1 MRNEYILDVVDKILN
16 LNDIHA
22 NRKKLFKV
30 LFSSPVFPSLAAISQ
45 TLSYYG
51 LHNNAFVTDLKH
63 LLKLKNVIVH
73 SIKEEEGH
81 FYILTQID
89 SNTVTLYDGDETK
102 ISLEDFTVIWD
113 GVVLVVE
120 EKENVNI
127 KRSIIAFPFCCFGF
141 WGYLLLY
148 FFFTTTTEF
157 TIDFMLDSIGF
168 ILSIVL
174 FGQHLM
180 IFEKTSF
187 CQIGKNVDCNYV
199 ADRNP
204 LQKWLPID
212 LAIMGVFFFLFNL
225 LSLIIVGAANCI
237 SGYITLVAAIFM
249 MFLSIYQVFKIKK
262 YCLYCLGITIVVFA
276 KLYISVLSFNANH
289 IYLLPKFV
297 ISIII
302 AYLFSYLIY
311 KIMNYDKLLLN
322 NDIELLRIKRNP
334 SIIKKYFVQSH
345 SIVPTEEMM
354 EFGNKYADIVITT
367 FISLH
372 CRHCQKVVSE
382 VIQLIDKFPK
392 RFLWRVAIQGIN
404 SNDINDKV
412 FVQLNTRQLHIL
424 QLYISDKRCCLKAMR
439 LWNFK
444 NITDCS
450 EELIAKY
457 RYQQKNIEEM
467 KIVHY
472 PTIWVNN
479 IVLPQEYTTSDLQYI
494 NQELIEMK
502 HNETYRMR

>member
-1 MRNEYILDVVDKILN
+1 
-16 LNDIHA
+16 
-22 NRKKLFKV
+22 
-30 LFSSPVFPSLAAISQ
+30 
-45 TLSYYG
+45 
-51 LHNNAFVTDLKH
+51 
-63 LLKLKNVIVH
+63 
-73 SIKEEEGH
+73 
-81 FYILTQID
+81 
-89 SNTVTLYDGDETK
+89 
-102 ISLEDFTVIWD
+102 
-113 GVVLVVE
+113 
-120 EKENVNI
+120 
-127 KRSIIAFPFCCFGF
+127 
-141 WGYLLLY
+141 
-148 FFFTTTTEF
+148 
-157 TIDFMLDSIGF
+157 MLDSIGF

-392 RFLWRVAIQGIN
+392 RFLWRVAIQGIS
-404 SNDINDKV
+404 SNDMDDNV
-412 FVQLNTRQLHIL
+412 FARLNTRQLNIL
-424 QLYISDKRCCLKAMR
+424 QLYINDKKHCLKAMR

-444 NITDCS
+444 NTDDSS

-457 RYQQKNIEEM
+457 RFQQKNIEEM

-479 IVLPQEYTTSDLQYI
+479 IVLPQEYTISDLQYI

>member
-1 MRNEYILDVVDKILN
+1 MRNGYIIDVVEKILF
-16 LNDIHA
+16 LNDIHT
-22 NRKKLFKV
+22 NRKELFKV
-30 LFSSPVFPSLAAISQ
+30 LFSSPVFPSLASTSQ

-51 LHNNAFVTDLKH
+51 LHNNAFVADLKH
-63 LLKLKNVIVH
+63 LLRLKNVIVH
-73 SIKEEEGH
+73 SIEKEEGH

-89 SNTVTLYDGDETK
+89 CNTVTLYDGDETK
-102 ISLEDFTVIWD
+102 ISLEEFTVIWD
-113 GVVLVVE
+113 GVVLIVE

-127 KRSIIAFPFCCFGF
+127 KRSIIAFPLCCLGF
-141 WGYLLLY
+141 WGFLLLY
-148 FFFTTTTEF
+148 FFFTTTKF
-157 TIDFMLDSIGF
+157 TIDFILDSIGLT
-168 ILSIVL
+168 LSVVL
-174 FGQHLM
+174 LRQHLR

-204 LQKWLPID
+204 LQRWLPID
-212 LAIMGVFFFLFNL
+212 LAIVGVFFFLFNL
-225 LSLIIVGAANCI
+225 LSLLIVGATSCI

-276 KLYISVLSFNANH
+276 KLCISVLSFNAKH

-297 ISIII
+297 IATII

-311 KIMNYDKLLLN
+311 KMMSYDKLLFN

-334 SIIKKYFVQSH
+334 STIKNYFVQSH

-392 RFLWRVAIQGIN
+392 RFLWRVAIQGIS

-424 QLYISDKRCCLKAMR
+424 QLYISDKKRCLKAMR

-450 EELIAKY
+450 EELITKY
-457 RYQQKNIEEM
+457 RFQQKNIEKM
-467 KIVHY
+467 RIMHY
-472 PTIWVNN
+472 PTIWVNG
-479 IVLPQEYTTSDLQYI
+479 IVLPQEYSISDLQYI

>member
-1 MRNEYILDVVDKILN
+1 MRNGYIIDVVEKILF
-16 LNDIHA
+16 LNDIHT
-22 NRKKLFKV
+22 NRKDFFKV

-51 LHNNAFVTDLKH
+51 LHNNAFVADLKH
-63 LLKLKNVIVH
+63 LLRLKNVIVH
-73 SIKEEEGH
+73 SIEKEEGH

-89 SNTVTLYDGDETK
+89 CNTVTLYDGDETK
-102 ISLEDFTVIWD
+102 INLEEFTVIWD
-113 GVVLVVE
+113 GVVLIVE

-127 KRSIIAFPFCCFGF
+127 KRSIIAFPLCCLGF
-141 WGYLLLY
+141 WGFLLLY
-148 FFFTTTTEF
+148 FFFTTTKF
-157 TIDFMLDSIGF
+157 TIDFILDSIGLT
-168 ILSIVL
+168 LSVVL
-174 FGQHLM
+174 LRQHLR

-204 LQKWLPID
+204 LQRWLPID
-212 LAIMGVFFFLFNL
+212 LAIVGVFFFLFNL
-225 LSLIIVGAANCI
+225 LSLLIVGATSCI

-262 YCLYCLGITIVVFA
+262 YCLYCLGITIIIFA
-276 KLYISVLSFNANH
+276 KLCISVLSFNVNH

-297 ISIII
+297 IATII

-311 KIMNYDKLLLN
+311 KIMDYDKLLSN

-334 SIIKKYFVQSH
+334 STIKNYFVQSH
-345 SIVPTEEMM
+345 SIVSTEEMM
-354 EFGNKYADIVITT
+354 EFGNKYADIEITT

-392 RFLWRVAIQGIN
+392 RFLWRVAIQGIS
-404 SNDINDKV
+404 SNDMDDNV
-412 FVQLNTRQLHIL
+412 FARLNTRQLHIF
-424 QLYISDKRCCLKAMR
+424 QLYISDKKRCLKAMR

-444 NITDCS
+444 NITDGS

-457 RYQQKNIEEM
+457 RFQQKNIEKM
-467 KIVHY
+467 RIMHY
-472 PTIWVNN
+472 PTIWVNG
-479 IVLPQEYTTSDLQYI
+479 IVLPQEYSISDLQYI

-502 HNETYRMR
+502 HNEIIK

>member
-1 MRNEYILDVVDKILN
+1 MRKGYIIDVVEKILF
-16 LNDIHA
+16 LNDIHT
-22 NRKKLFKV
+22 NRKELFKV

-51 LHNNAFVTDLKH
+51 LHNNAFVADLKH
-63 LLKLKNVIVH
+63 LLRLKNVIVH
-73 SIKEEEGH
+73 SIEKEEGH

-89 SNTVTLYDGDETK
+89 CNTVTLYDGDETK
-102 ISLEDFTVIWD
+102 ISLEEFTVIWD
-113 GVVLVVE
+113 GVVLIVE

-127 KRSIIAFPFCCFGF
+127 KRSIIAFPLCCLGF
-141 WGYLLLY
+141 WGFLLLY
-148 FFFTTTTEF
+148 FFFTTTKF
-157 TIDFMLDSIGF
+157 TIDFILDSIGLT
-168 ILSIVL
+168 LSVVL
-174 FGQHLM
+174 FRQHLI

-204 LQKWLPID
+204 LQRWLPID
-212 LAIMGVFFFLFNL
+212 LAIVGVFFFLFNL
-225 LSLIIVGAANCI
+225 LSLLIVGATSCI

-262 YCLYCLGITIVVFA
+262 YCLYCLGITIIIFA
-276 KLYISVLSFNANH
+276 KLCISVLSFNVNH

-297 ISIII
+297 IATII

-311 KIMNYDKLLLN
+311 KIMDYDKLLFN

-334 SIIKKYFVQSH
+334 STIKKYFVQSH

-392 RFLWRVAIQGIN
+392 RFLWRVAIQGIS

-412 FVQLNTRQLHIL
+412 FVQLNTRQLNIL
-424 QLYISDKRCCLKAMR
+424 QLYINDKKHCLKAMR

-444 NITDCS
+444 NTDDSS

-457 RYQQKNIEEM
+457 RFQQKNIEEM

-479 IVLPQEYTTSDLQYI
+479 IVLPQEYTISDLQYI

>member
-1 MRNEYILDVVDKILN
+1 MRNGYIIDVVEKILF
-16 LNDIHA
+16 LNNIYA
-22 NRKKLFKV
+22 NRKELFKV
-30 LFSSPVFPSLAAISQ
+30 LFSSPVFPSLASISQ

-51 LHNNAFVTDLKH
+51 LHNNAFVADLKH
-63 LLKLKNVIVH
+63 LLRLKNVIVH
-73 SIKEEEGH
+73 SIEKEEGH

-89 SNTVTLYDGDETK
+89 CNTVTLYDGNETK
-102 ISLEDFTVIWD
+102 ISLEEFTVIWD
-113 GVVLVVE
+113 GVVLIVE

-127 KRSIIAFPFCCFGF
+127 KRSIIAFPFCCLGF
-141 WGYLLLY
+141 WGFLLLY
-148 FFFTTTTEF
+148 FFFTTTKF
-157 TIDFMLDSIGF
+157 TIDFILDSIGLT
-168 ILSIVL
+168 LSVVL
-174 FGQHLM
+174 LRQHLR

-204 LQKWLPID
+204 LQRWLPID
-212 LAIMGVFFFLFNL
+212 LAIVGVFFFLFNL
-225 LSLIIVGAANCI
+225 LSLLIVGATSCI

-262 YCLYCLGITIVVFA
+262 YCLYCLGITIIIFA
-276 KLYISVLSFNANH
+276 KLCISVLSFNVNH

-297 ISIII
+297 IATII

-311 KIMNYDKLLLN
+311 KMMSYDKLLSN
-322 NDIELLRIKRNP
+322 NNIELLRIKRNP
-334 SIIKKYFVQSH
+334 STIKNYFVQSH

-392 RFLWRVAIQGIN
+392 RFLWRVAIQGIS
-404 SNDINDKV
+404 SNDMDDNV
-412 FVQLNTRQLHIL
+412 FARLNTRQLHIF
-424 QLYISDKRCCLKAMR
+424 QLYISDKKRCLKAMR

-444 NITDCS
+444 NITDGS

-457 RYQQKNIEEM
+457 RFQQKNIEKM
-467 KIVHY
+467 RIMHY
-472 PTIWVNN
+472 PTIWVNG
-479 IVLPQEYTTSDLQYI
+479 IVLPQEYSISDLQYI

-502 HNETYRMR
+502 HNEIIK

>member
-1 MRNEYILDVVDKILN
+1 MRNGYIIDVVEKILF
-16 LNDIHA
+16 LNDIHT
-22 NRKKLFKV
+22 NRKELFKV
-30 LFSSPVFPSLAAISQ
+30 LFSSPVFPSLASISQ

-51 LHNNAFVTDLKH
+51 LHNNAFVADLKH
-63 LLKLKNVIVH
+63 LLRLKNVIVH
-73 SIKEEEGH
+73 SIEKEEGH

-89 SNTVTLYDGDETK
+89 CNTVTLYDGDETK
-102 ISLEDFTVIWD
+102 ISLEEFTVIWD
-113 GVVLVVE
+113 GVVLIVE

-127 KRSIIAFPFCCFGF
+127 KRSIIAFPFCCLGF
-141 WGYLLLY
+141 WGFLLLY
-148 FFFTTTTEF
+148 FFFTTTKF
-157 TIDFMLDSIGF
+157 TIDFILDSIGLT
-168 ILSIVL
+168 LSVVL
-174 FGQHLM
+174 LRQHLR

-204 LQKWLPID
+204 LQRWLPID
-212 LAIMGVFFFLFNL
+212 LAIVGVFFFLFNL
-225 LSLIIVGAANCI
+225 LSLLIVGATSCI

-276 KLYISVLSFNANH
+276 KLCISVLSFNAKH

-297 ISIII
+297 IATII

-311 KIMNYDKLLLN
+311 KMMSYDKLLFN

-334 SIIKKYFVQSH
+334 STIKNYFVQSH

-392 RFLWRVAIQGIN
+392 RFLWRVAIQGIS

-424 QLYISDKRCCLKAMR
+424 QLYISDKKRCLKAMR

-450 EELIAKY
+450 EELITKY
-457 RYQQKNIEEM
+457 RFQQKNIEKM
-467 KIVHY
+467 RIMHY
-472 PTIWVNN
+472 PTIWVNG
-479 IVLPQEYTTSDLQYI
+479 IVLPQEYSISDLQYI

>member
-1 MRNEYILDVVDKILN
+1 MKNSYLIHIIQKTLSLENVLPDRKDIL
-16 LNDIHA
+16 
-22 NRKKLFKV
+22 KV
-30 LFSSPVFPSLAAISQ
+30 LFSSPTFPSLAAVSQ
-45 TLSYYG
+45 TLSYFG
-51 LHNNAFVTDLKH
+51 LHNNAFITDLNH
-63 LLKLKNVIVH
+63 LFKLKNVIIH
-73 SIKEEEGH
+73 SIKEEGH
-81 FYILTQID
+81 FYILTEID
-89 SNTVTLYDGDETK
+89 DHSVKLYDGKEK
-102 ISLEDFTVIWD
+102 RMSIEDFTAIWD
-113 GVVLVVE
+113 GVVLQVE
-120 EKENVNI
+120 DKENINI
-127 KRSIIAFPFCCFGF
+127 KQSTNLLFFCGLGF
-141 WGYLLLY
+141 LLYLLLY
-148 FFFTTTTEF
+148 FCF
-157 TIDFMLDSIGF
+157 TISIQSTILLLFDSIGF
-168 ILSIVL
+168 TLSAL
-174 FGQHLM
+174 LLREHFRRY
-180 IFEKTSF
+180 EKISF
-187 CQIGKNVDCNYV
+187 CQIGEKVDCNYV

-392 RFLWRVAIQGIN
+392 RFLWRVAIQGIS

-424 QLYISDKRCCLKAMR
+424 QLYISNKRCCLKAMR

>member
-1 MRNEYILDVVDKILN
+1 MRKGYIIDVVEKILF
-16 LNDIHA
+16 LNDIHT
-22 NRKKLFKV
+22 NRKELFKV

-51 LHNNAFVTDLKH
+51 LHNNAFVADLKH

-73 SIKEEEGH
+73 SIEKEEGH

-89 SNTVTLYDGDETK
+89 CNTVTLYDGDETK
-102 ISLEDFTVIWD
+102 ISLEEFTVIWD
-113 GVVLVVE
+113 GVVLIVE

-127 KRSIIAFPFCCFGF
+127 KWSIIAFPLCCLGF
-141 WGYLLLY
+141 WGFLLLY
-148 FFFTTTTEF
+148 LFFTTTKF
-157 TIDFMLDSIGF
+157 TIDFILDSIGLT
-168 ILSIVL
+168 LSVVL
-174 FGQHLM
+174 LRQHLR

-204 LQKWLPID
+204 LQRWLPID
-212 LAIMGVFFFLFNL
+212 LAIVGVFFFLFNL
-225 LSLIIVGAANCI
+225 LSLLIVGATSCI

-262 YCLYCLGITIVVFA
+262 YCLYCLGITIIIFA
-276 KLYISVLSFNANH
+276 KLCISVLSFNVNH

-297 ISIII
+297 IATII

-311 KIMNYDKLLLN
+311 KMMSYDKLLFN

-334 SIIKKYFVQSH
+334 STIKKYFVQSH

-392 RFLWRVAIQGIN
+392 RFLWRVAIQGIS

-450 EELIAKY
+450 EELITKY
-457 RYQQKNIEEM
+457 RFQQKNIEKM
-467 KIVHY
+467 RIMHY
-472 PTIWVNN
+472 PTIWVNG
-479 IVLPQEYTTSDLQYI
+479 IVLPQEYSISDLQYI

>member
-1 MRNEYILDVVDKILN
+1 MENVLPDRKDIL
-16 LNDIHA
+16 
-22 NRKKLFKV
+22 KV
-30 LFSSPVFPSLAAISQ
+30 LFSSPTFPSLAAVSQ
-45 TLSYYG
+45 TLSYFG
-51 LHNNAFVTDLKH
+51 LHNNAFITDLNH
-63 LLKLKNVIVH
+63 LFKLKNVIIH
-73 SIKEEEGH
+73 SIKEEGH
-81 FYILTQID
+81 FYILTEID
-89 SNTVTLYDGDETK
+89 DHSVKLYDGKEK
-102 ISLEDFTVIWD
+102 RMSIEDFTAIWD
-113 GVVLVVE
+113 GVVLQVE
-120 EKENVNI
+120 DKENINI
-127 KRSIIAFPFCCFGF
+127 KQSTNLLFFCGLGF
-141 WGYLLLY
+141 LLYLLLY
-148 FFFTTTTEF
+148 FCF
-157 TIDFMLDSIGF
+157 TISIQSTILLLFDSIGF
-168 ILSIVL
+168 TLSAL
-174 FGQHLM
+174 LLREHFRRY
-180 IFEKTSF
+180 EKISF
-187 CQIGKNVDCNYV
+187 CQIGEKVDCNYV

-392 RFLWRVAIQGIN
+392 RFLWRVAIQGIS

-424 QLYISDKRCCLKAMR
+424 QLYISNKRCCLKAMR

>member
-1 MRNEYILDVVDKILN
+1 MRNGYIIDVVEKILF
-16 LNDIHA
+16 LNDIHT
-22 NRKKLFKV
+22 NRKELFKV
-30 LFSSPVFPSLAAISQ
+30 LVSSLVFPSLASISQ

-51 LHNNAFVTDLKH
+51 LHNNAFVADLKH
-63 LLKLKNVIVH
+63 LLRLKNVIVH
-73 SIKEEEGH
+73 SIEKEEGH

-89 SNTVTLYDGDETK
+89 CNTVTLYDGDETK
-102 ISLEDFTVIWD
+102 ISLEEFTVIWD
-113 GVVLVVE
+113 GVVLIVE

-127 KRSIIAFPFCCFGF
+127 KRSIIAFPLCCLGF
-141 WGYLLLY
+141 WGFLLLY
-148 FFFTTTTEF
+148 FFFTTTKF
-157 TIDFMLDSIGF
+157 TIDFILDSIGLT
-168 ILSIVL
+168 LSVVL
-174 FGQHLM
+174 LRQHLR

-204 LQKWLPID
+204 LQRWLPID
-212 LAIMGVFFFLFNL
+212 LAIVGVFFFLFNL
-225 LSLIIVGAANCI
+225 LSLLIVGATSCI

-276 KLYISVLSFNANH
+276 KLCISVLSFNAKH

-297 ISIII
+297 IATII

-311 KIMNYDKLLLN
+311 KMMSYDKLLFN

-334 SIIKKYFVQSH
+334 STIKNYFVQSH

-392 RFLWRVAIQGIN
+392 RFLWRVAIQGIS

-424 QLYISDKRCCLKAMR
+424 QLYISDKKRCLKAMR

-450 EELIAKY
+450 EELITKY
-457 RYQQKNIEEM
+457 RFQQKNIEKM
-467 KIVHY
+467 RIMHY
-472 PTIWVNN
+472 PTIWVNG
-479 IVLPQEYTTSDLQYI
+479 IVLPQEYSISDLQYI

>member
-1 MRNEYILDVVDKILN
+1 MRNGYIIDVVEKILF
-16 LNDIHA
+16 LNNIYA
-22 NRKKLFKV
+22 NRKELLKV
-30 LFSSPVFPSLAAISQ
+30 LFSSPVFPSLASISQ

-51 LHNNAFVTDLKH
+51 LHNNAFVADLKH
-63 LLKLKNVIVH
+63 LLRLKNVIVH
-73 SIKEEEGH
+73 SIEKEEGH

-89 SNTVTLYDGDETK
+89 CNTITLYDGDETK
-102 ISLEDFTVIWD
+102 ISLEEFTVIWD

-127 KRSIIAFPFCCFGF
+127 KRSIIAFPFCCLGF
-141 WGYLLLY
+141 WGYLLSY
-148 FFFTTTTEF
+148 FFFTTTKF
-157 TIDFMLDSIGF
+157 TIDFILDSIGLT
-168 ILSIVL
+168 LSVVL
-174 FGQHLM
+174 LRQHLR

-204 LQKWLPID
+204 LQRWLPID
-212 LAIMGVFFFLFNL
+212 LAIVGVFFFLFNL
-225 LSLIIVGAANCI
+225 LSLLIVGATSCI

-262 YCLYCLGITIVVFA
+262 YCLYCLGITIIIFA
-276 KLYISVLSFNANH
+276 KLCISVLSFNVNH

-297 ISIII
+297 IATII

-311 KIMNYDKLLLN
+311 KMMSYDKLLSN
-322 NDIELLRIKRNP
+322 NNIELLRIKRNP
-334 SIIKKYFVQSH
+334 STIKNYFVQSH

-392 RFLWRVAIQGIN
+392 RFLWRVAIQGIS
-404 SNDINDKV
+404 SNDMDDNV
-412 FVQLNTRQLHIL
+412 FARLNTRQLHIF
-424 QLYISDKRCCLKAMR
+424 QLYISDKKRCLKAMR

-444 NITDCS
+444 NITDGS

-457 RYQQKNIEEM
+457 RFQQKNIEKM
-467 KIVHY
+467 RIMHY
-472 PTIWVNN
+472 PTIWVNG
-479 IVLPQEYTTSDLQYI
+479 IVLPQEYSISDLQYI

-502 HNETYRMR
+502 HNEIIK

>member
-1 MRNEYILDVVDKILN
+1 MRNGYIIDVVDKILF
-16 LNDIHA
+16 LNDIHT
-22 NRKKLFKV
+22 NRKELFKV

-51 LHNNAFVTDLKH
+51 LHNNAFVADLKH

-73 SIKEEEGH
+73 SIEKEEGH

-89 SNTVTLYDGDETK
+89 CNTVTLYDGDETK
-102 ISLEDFTVIWD
+102 ISLEEFTVIWD
-113 GVVLVVE
+113 GVVLIVE

-127 KRSIIAFPFCCFGF
+127 KRSIIAFPLCCLGF
-141 WGYLLLY
+141 WGFLLLY
-148 FFFTTTTEF
+148 FFFTTTKF
-157 TIDFMLDSIGF
+157 TIDFILDSIGLT
-168 ILSIVL
+168 LSVVL
-174 FGQHLM
+174 LRQHLR

-204 LQKWLPID
+204 LQRWLPID
-212 LAIMGVFFFLFNL
+212 LAIVGVFFFLFNL
-225 LSLIIVGAANCI
+225 LSLLIVGATSCI

-262 YCLYCLGITIVVFA
+262 YCLYCLGITIIIFA
-276 KLYISVLSFNANH
+276 KLCISVLSFNVNY

-297 ISIII
+297 IATII

-311 KIMNYDKLLLN
+311 KIMDYDKLLSN

-334 SIIKKYFVQSH
+334 STIKNYFVQSH
-345 SIVPTEEMM
+345 SIVSTEEMM
-354 EFGNKYADIVITT
+354 EFGNKYADIEITT

-392 RFLWRVAIQGIN
+392 RFLWRVAIQGIS
-404 SNDINDKV
+404 SNDMDDNV
-412 FVQLNTRQLHIL
+412 FARLNTRQLHIF
-424 QLYISDKRCCLKAMR
+424 QLYISDKKRCLKAMR

-444 NITDCS
+444 NITDGS

-457 RYQQKNIEEM
+457 RFQQKNIEKM
-467 KIVHY
+467 RIMHY
-472 PTIWVNN
+472 PTIWVNG
-479 IVLPQEYTTSDLQYI
+479 IVLPQEYSISDLQYI

-502 HNETYRMR
+502 HNEIIK

>member
-1 MRNEYILDVVDKILN
+1 MRNGYIIDVVEKILF
-16 LNDIHA
+16 LNDIHT
-22 NRKKLFKV
+22 NRKELFKV

-51 LHNNAFVTDLKH
+51 LHNNAFVADLKH

-73 SIKEEEGH
+73 SIEKEEGH

-89 SNTVTLYDGDETK
+89 CNTVTLYDGDETK
-102 ISLEDFTVIWD
+102 ISLEEFTVIWD
-113 GVVLVVE
+113 GVVLIVE

-127 KRSIIAFPFCCFGF
+127 KRSIIAFPLCCLGF
-141 WGYLLLY
+141 WGFLLLY
-148 FFFTTTTEF
+148 FFFTTTKF
-157 TIDFMLDSIGF
+157 TIDFILDSIGLT
-168 ILSIVL
+168 LSVVL
-174 FGQHLM
+174 LRQHLR

-204 LQKWLPID
+204 LQRWLPID
-212 LAIMGVFFFLFNL
+212 LAIVGVFFFLFNL
-225 LSLIIVGAANCI
+225 LSLLIVGATSCI

-276 KLYISVLSFNANH
+276 KLCISVLSFNAKH

-297 ISIII
+297 IATII

-311 KIMNYDKLLLN
+311 KMMSYDKLLFN

-334 SIIKKYFVQSH
+334 STIKNYFVQSH

-392 RFLWRVAIQGIN
+392 RFLWRVAIQGIS

-424 QLYISDKRCCLKAMR
+424 QLYISDKKRCLKAMR

-450 EELIAKY
+450 EELITKY
-457 RYQQKNIEEM
+457 RFQQKNIEKM
-467 KIVHY
+467 RIMHY
-472 PTIWVNN
+472 PTIWVNG
-479 IVLPQEYTTSDLQYI
+479 IVLPQEYSISDLQYI

>member
-1 MRNEYILDVVDKILN
+1 MRNGYIIDVVEKILF
-16 LNDIHA
+16 LNDIHT
-22 NRKKLFKV
+22 NRKELFKV

-51 LHNNAFVTDLKH
+51 LHNNAFVADLKH
-63 LLKLKNVIVH
+63 LLRLKNVIVH
-73 SIKEEEGH
+73 SIEKEEGH

-113 GVVLVVE
+113 GVVLMVE

-127 KRSIIAFPFCCFGF
+127 KRSIIAFSFCCLVF

-157 TIDFMLDSIGF
+157 TIDLMLDSIGF

-311 KIMNYDKLLLN
+311 KIMDYDKLLFN

-334 SIIKKYFVQSH
+334 STIKNYFVQSH
-345 SIVPTEEMM
+345 SIVSTEEMM

-392 RFLWRVAIQGIN
+392 RFLWRVAIQGIS

-412 FVQLNTRQLHIL
+412 FARLNTRQLNIL
-424 QLYISDKRCCLKAMR
+424 QLYINDKKHCLKAMR

-444 NITDCS
+444 NTDDSS

-457 RYQQKNIEEM
+457 RFQQKNIEEM

-479 IVLPQEYTTSDLQYI
+479 IVLPQEYTISDLQYI

>member
-1 MRNEYILDVVDKILN
+1 MRNGYIIDVVEKILF
-16 LNDIHA
+16 LNDIHT
-22 NRKKLFKV
+22 NRKELFKV
-30 LFSSPVFPSLAAISQ
+30 LFSSPVFPSLASISQ

-51 LHNNAFVTDLKH
+51 LHNNAFVADLKH
-63 LLKLKNVIVH
+63 LLRLKNVIVH
-73 SIKEEEGH
+73 SIEKEEGH

-89 SNTVTLYDGDETK
+89 CNTVTLYDGDETK
-102 ISLEDFTVIWD
+102 ISLEEFTVIWD
-113 GVVLVVE
+113 GVVLIVE

-127 KRSIIAFPFCCFGF
+127 KRSIIAFPLCCLGF
-141 WGYLLLY
+141 WGFLLLY
-148 FFFTTTTEF
+148 FFFTTTKF
-157 TIDFMLDSIGF
+157 TIDFILDSIGLT
-168 ILSIVL
+168 LSVVL
-174 FGQHLM
+174 LRQHLR

-204 LQKWLPID
+204 LQRWLPID
-212 LAIMGVFFFLFNL
+212 LAIVGVFFFLFNL
-225 LSLIIVGAANCI
+225 LSLLIVGATSCI

-262 YCLYCLGITIVVFA
+262 YCLYCLGITIIIFA
-276 KLYISVLSFNANH
+276 KLCISVLSFNVNH

-297 ISIII
+297 IATII

-311 KIMNYDKLLLN
+311 KMMSYDKLLFN

-334 SIIKKYFVQSH
+334 STIKNYFVQSH

-392 RFLWRVAIQGIN
+392 RFLWRVAIQGIS

-424 QLYISDKRCCLKAMR
+424 QLYISDKKRCLKAMR

-450 EELIAKY
+450 EELITKY
-457 RYQQKNIEEM
+457 RFQQKNIEKM
-467 KIVHY
+467 RIMHY
-472 PTIWVNN
+472 PTIWVNG
-479 IVLPQEYTTSDLQYI
+479 IVLPQEYSISDLQYI

>member
-1 MRNEYILDVVDKILN
+1 MRNGYIIDVVEKILF
-16 LNDIHA
+16 LNNIYA
-22 NRKKLFKV
+22 NRKELFKV
-30 LFSSPVFPSLAAISQ
+30 LFSSPVFPSLASISQ

-51 LHNNAFVTDLKH
+51 LHNNAFVADLKH
-63 LLKLKNVIVH
+63 LLRLKNVIVH
-73 SIKEEEGH
+73 SIEKEEGH

-89 SNTVTLYDGDETK
+89 CNTVTLYDGDETK
-102 ISLEDFTVIWD
+102 ISLEEFTIIWD

-127 KRSIIAFPFCCFGF
+127 KRSIIAFPFCCLGF
-141 WGYLLLY
+141 WGYLLSY
-148 FFFTTTTEF
+148 FFFTTTKF
-157 TIDFMLDSIGF
+157 TIDFILDSIGLT
-168 ILSIVL
+168 LSVVL
-174 FGQHLM
+174 LRQHLR

-204 LQKWLPID
+204 LQRWLPID
-212 LAIMGVFFFLFNL
+212 LAIVGVFFFLFNL
-225 LSLIIVGAANCI
+225 LSLLIVGATSCI

-262 YCLYCLGITIVVFA
+262 YCLYCLGITIIIFA
-276 KLYISVLSFNANH
+276 KLCISVLSFNVNH

-297 ISIII
+297 IATII

-311 KIMNYDKLLLN
+311 KMMSYDKLLSN
-322 NDIELLRIKRNP
+322 NNIELLRIKRNP
-334 SIIKKYFVQSH
+334 STIKNYFVQSH

-392 RFLWRVAIQGIN
+392 RFLWRVAIQGIS
-404 SNDINDKV
+404 SNDMDDNV
-412 FVQLNTRQLHIL
+412 FARLNTRQLHIF
-424 QLYISDKRCCLKAMR
+424 QLYISDKKRCLKAMR

-444 NITDCS
+444 NITDGS

-457 RYQQKNIEEM
+457 RFQQKNIEKM
-467 KIVHY
+467 RIMHY
-472 PTIWVNN
+472 PTIWVNG
-479 IVLPQEYTTSDLQYI
+479 IVLPQEYSISDLQYI

-502 HNETYRMR
+502 HNEIIK

>member
-1 MRNEYILDVVDKILN
+1 MRNGYIIDVVEKILF
-16 LNDIHA
+16 LNDIHT
-22 NRKKLFKV
+22 NRKDFFKV

-51 LHNNAFVTDLKH
+51 LHNNAFVADLKH
-63 LLKLKNVIVH
+63 LLRLKNVIVH
-73 SIKEEEGH
+73 SIEKEEGH

-89 SNTVTLYDGDETK
+89 CNTVTLYDGDETK
-102 ISLEDFTVIWD
+102 ISLEEFTVIWD
-113 GVVLVVE
+113 GVVLIVE

-127 KRSIIAFPFCCFGF
+127 KRSIIAFPLCCLGF
-141 WGYLLLY
+141 WGFLLLY
-148 FFFTTTTEF
+148 FFFTTTKF
-157 TIDFMLDSIGF
+157 TIDFILDSIGLT
-168 ILSIVL
+168 LSVVL
-174 FGQHLM
+174 LRQHLR

-204 LQKWLPID
+204 LQRWLPID
-212 LAIMGVFFFLFNL
+212 LAIVGVFFFLFNL
-225 LSLIIVGAANCI
+225 LSLLIVGATSCI

-262 YCLYCLGITIVVFA
+262 YCLYCLGITIIIFA
-276 KLYISVLSFNANH
+276 KLCISVLSFNVNH

-297 ISIII
+297 IATII

-311 KIMNYDKLLLN
+311 KIMDYDKLLSN

-334 SIIKKYFVQSH
+334 STIKNYFVQSH
-345 SIVPTEEMM
+345 SIVSTEEMM
-354 EFGNKYADIVITT
+354 EFGNKYADIEITT

-392 RFLWRVAIQGIN
+392 RFLWRVAIQGIS
-404 SNDINDKV
+404 SNDMDDNV
-412 FVQLNTRQLHIL
+412 FARLNTRQLHIF
-424 QLYISDKRCCLKAMR
+424 QLYISDKKRCLKAMR

-444 NITDCS
+444 NITDGS

-457 RYQQKNIEEM
+457 RFQQKNIEKM
-467 KIVHY
+467 RIMHY
-472 PTIWVNN
+472 PTIWVNG
-479 IVLPQEYTTSDLQYI
+479 IVLPQEYSISDLQYI
-494 NQELIEMK
+494 NQELI
-502 HNETYRMR
+502 

>member
-1 MRNEYILDVVDKILN
+1 MRNGYIIDVVEKILF
-16 LNDIHA
+16 LNDIHT
-22 NRKKLFKV
+22 NRKDFFKV

-51 LHNNAFVTDLKH
+51 LHNNAFVADLKH
-63 LLKLKNVIVH
+63 LLRLKNVIVH
-73 SIKEEEGH
+73 SIEKEEGH

-89 SNTVTLYDGDETK
+89 CNTVTLYDGDETK
-102 ISLEDFTVIWD
+102 ISLEEFTVIWD
-113 GVVLVVE
+113 GVVLIVE

-127 KRSIIAFPFCCFGF
+127 KRSIIAFPLCCLGF
-141 WGYLLLY
+141 WGFLLLY
-148 FFFTTTTEF
+148 FFFTTTKF
-157 TIDFMLDSIGF
+157 TIDFILDSIGLT
-168 ILSIVL
+168 LSVVL
-174 FGQHLM
+174 LRQHLR

-204 LQKWLPID
+204 LQRWLPID
-212 LAIMGVFFFLFNL
+212 LAIVGVFFFLFNL
-225 LSLIIVGAANCI
+225 LSLLIVGATSCI

-262 YCLYCLGITIVVFA
+262 YCLYCLGITIIIFA
-276 KLYISVLSFNANH
+276 KLCISVLSFNVNH

-297 ISIII
+297 IATII

-311 KIMNYDKLLLN
+311 KIMDYDKLLSN

-334 SIIKKYFVQSH
+334 STIKNYFVQSH
-345 SIVPTEEMM
+345 SIVSTEEMM
-354 EFGNKYADIVITT
+354 EFGNKYADIEITT

-392 RFLWRVAIQGIN
+392 RFLWRVAIQGIS
-404 SNDINDKV
+404 SNDMDDNV
-412 FVQLNTRQLHIL
+412 FARLNTRQLHIF
-424 QLYISDKRCCLKAMR
+424 QLYISDKKRCLKAMR

-444 NITDCS
+444 NITDGS

-457 RYQQKNIEEM
+457 RFQQKNIEKM
-467 KIVHY
+467 RIMHY
-472 PTIWVNN
+472 PTIWVNG
-479 IVLPQEYTTSDLQYI
+479 IVLPQEYSISDLQYI

-502 HNETYRMR
+502 HNEIIK

>member
-1 MRNEYILDVVDKILN
+1 MRNGYIIDVVEKILF
-16 LNDIHA
+16 LNDIHT
-22 NRKKLFKV
+22 NRKELFKV
-30 LFSSPVFPSLAAISQ
+30 LFSSPVFPSLASISQ

-51 LHNNAFVTDLKH
+51 LHNNAFVADLKH
-63 LLKLKNVIVH
+63 LLRLKNVIVH
-73 SIKEEEGH
+73 SIEKEEGH

-89 SNTVTLYDGDETK
+89 CNTVTLYDGDETK
-102 ISLEDFTVIWD
+102 ISLEEFTVIWD
-113 GVVLVVE
+113 GVVLIVE

-127 KRSIIAFPFCCFGF
+127 KRSIIAFPLCCLGF
-141 WGYLLLY
+141 WGFLLLY
-148 FFFTTTTEF
+148 FFFTTTKF
-157 TIDFMLDSIGF
+157 TIDFILDSIGLT
-168 ILSIVL
+168 LSVVL
-174 FGQHLM
+174 LRQHLR

-204 LQKWLPID
+204 LQRWLPID
-212 LAIMGVFFFLFNL
+212 LAIVGVFFFLFNL
-225 LSLIIVGAANCI
+225 LSLLIVGATSCI

-276 KLYISVLSFNANH
+276 KLCISVLSFNAKH

-297 ISIII
+297 IATII

-311 KIMNYDKLLLN
+311 KMMSYDKLLFN

-334 SIIKKYFVQSH
+334 STIKNYFVQSH

-392 RFLWRVAIQGIN
+392 RFLWRVAIQGIS

-424 QLYISDKRCCLKAMR
+424 QLYISDKKRCLKAMR

-450 EELIAKY
+450 EELITKY
-457 RYQQKNIEEM
+457 RFQQKNIEKM
-467 KIVHY
+467 RIMHY
-472 PTIWVNN
+472 PTIWVNG
-479 IVLPQEYTTSDLQYI
+479 IVLPQEYSISDLQYI

>member
-1 MRNEYILDVVDKILN
+1 MRNGYIIDVVEKILF

-22 NRKKLFKV
+22 NRKELFKV
-30 LFSSPVFPSLAAISQ
+30 LFSSPVFPSLASISQ

-51 LHNNAFVTDLKH
+51 LHNNAFVADLKH
-63 LLKLKNVIVH
+63 LLRLKNVIVH
-73 SIKEEEGH
+73 SIEKEEGH

-89 SNTVTLYDGDETK
+89 CNTVTLYDGDETK
-102 ISLEDFTVIWD
+102 ISLEEFTVIWD
-113 GVVLVVE
+113 GVVLIVE

-127 KRSIIAFPFCCFGF
+127 KRSIIAFPLCCLGF
-141 WGYLLLY
+141 WGFLLLY
-148 FFFTTTTEF
+148 FFFTTTKF
-157 TIDFMLDSIGF
+157 TIDFILDSIGLT
-168 ILSIVL
+168 LSVVL
-174 FGQHLM
+174 LRQHLR

-204 LQKWLPID
+204 LQRWLPID
-212 LAIMGVFFFLFNL
+212 LAIVGVFFFLFNL
-225 LSLIIVGAANCI
+225 LSLLIVGATSCI

-276 KLYISVLSFNANH
+276 KLCISVLSFNAKH

-297 ISIII
+297 IATII

-311 KIMNYDKLLLN
+311 KMMSYDKLLFN

-334 SIIKKYFVQSH
+334 STIKNYFVQSH

-392 RFLWRVAIQGIN
+392 RFLWRVAIQGIS

-424 QLYISDKRCCLKAMR
+424 QLYISDKKRCLKAMR

-450 EELIAKY
+450 EELITKY
-457 RYQQKNIEEM
+457 RFQQKNIEKM
-467 KIVHY
+467 RIMHY
-472 PTIWVNN
+472 PTIWVNG
-479 IVLPQEYTTSDLQYI
+479 IVLPQEYSISDLQYI

>member
-1 MRNEYILDVVDKILN
+1 MRNGYIIDVVEKILF
-16 LNDIHA
+16 LNNIYA

-51 LHNNAFVTDLKH
+51 LHNNAFVADLKH
-63 LLKLKNVIVH
+63 LLRLKNVIVH
-73 SIKEEEGH
+73 SIEKEEGH

-89 SNTVTLYDGDETK
+89 CNTVTLYDGDETK
-102 ISLEDFTVIWD
+102 ISLEEFTVIWD
-113 GVVLVVE
+113 GVVLIVE

-127 KRSIIAFPFCCFGF
+127 KRSIIAFPFCCLGF
-141 WGYLLLY
+141 WGYLLSY
-148 FFFTTTTEF
+148 FFFTTTKF
-157 TIDFMLDSIGF
+157 TIDFILDSIGLT
-168 ILSIVL
+168 LSVVL
-174 FGQHLM
+174 LRQHLR

-204 LQKWLPID
+204 LQRWLPID
-212 LAIMGVFFFLFNL
+212 LAIVGVFFFLFNL
-225 LSLIIVGAANCI
+225 LSLLIVGATSCI

-262 YCLYCLGITIVVFA
+262 YCLYCLGITIIIFA
-276 KLYISVLSFNANH
+276 KLCISVLSFNVKH

-297 ISIII
+297 IATII

-311 KIMNYDKLLLN
+311 KIMDYDKLLFN

-392 RFLWRVAIQGIN
+392 RFLWRVAIRGIS

-412 FVQLNTRQLHIL
+412 FVQLNTRQLHIF
-424 QLYISDKRCCLKAMR
+424 QLYISDKKRCLKAMR

-444 NITDCS
+444 NITDGS
-450 EELIAKY
+450 EELITKY
-457 RYQQKNIEEM
+457 RFQQKNIEKM
-467 KIVHY
+467 RIMHY
-472 PTIWVNN
+472 PTIWVNG
-479 IVLPQEYTTSDLQYI
+479 IVLPQEYSISDLQYI

-502 HNETYRMR
+502 HNEIIK

>member
-1 MRNEYILDVVDKILN
+1 MRNEYIIDVVEKILF
-16 LNDIHA
+16 LNDIHT
-22 NRKKLFKV
+22 NRKELFKV

-51 LHNNAFVTDLKH
+51 LHNNAFVADLKH

-73 SIKEEEGH
+73 SIEKEEGH

-113 GVVLVVE
+113 GVVLMVE

-127 KRSIIAFPFCCFGF
+127 KRSIIAFSFCCLVF

-157 TIDFMLDSIGF
+157 TIDLMLDSIGF

-311 KIMNYDKLLLN
+311 KIMDYDKLLFN

-334 SIIKKYFVQSH
+334 STIKNYFVQSH
-345 SIVPTEEMM
+345 SIVSTEEMM

-392 RFLWRVAIQGIN
+392 RFLWRVAIQGIS

-412 FVQLNTRQLHIL
+412 FARLNTRQLNIL
-424 QLYISDKRCCLKAMR
+424 QLYINDKKHCLKAMR

-444 NITDCS
+444 NTDDSS

-457 RYQQKNIEEM
+457 RFQQKNIEEM

-479 IVLPQEYTTSDLQYI
+479 IVLPQEYTISDLQYI

>member
-1 MRNEYILDVVDKILN
+1 MRKGYIIDVVEKILF
-16 LNDIHA
+16 LNDIHT
-22 NRKKLFKV
+22 NRKELFKV

-51 LHNNAFVTDLKH
+51 LHNNAFVADLKH
-63 LLKLKNVIVH
+63 LLRLKNVIVH
-73 SIKEEEGH
+73 SIEKEEGH

-89 SNTVTLYDGDETK
+89 CNTVTLYDGDETK
-102 ISLEDFTVIWD
+102 ISLEEFTVIWD
-113 GVVLVVE
+113 GVVLIVE

-127 KRSIIAFPFCCFGF
+127 KRSIIAFPLCCLGF
-141 WGYLLLY
+141 WGFLLLY
-148 FFFTTTTEF
+148 FFFTTTKF
-157 TIDFMLDSIGF
+157 TIDFILDSIGLT
-168 ILSIVL
+168 LSVVL
-174 FGQHLM
+174 LRQHLR

-204 LQKWLPID
+204 LQRWLPID
-212 LAIMGVFFFLFNL
+212 LAIVGVFFFLFNL
-225 LSLIIVGAANCI
+225 LSLLIVGATSCI

-262 YCLYCLGITIVVFA
+262 YCLYCLGITIIIFA
-276 KLYISVLSFNANH
+276 KLCISVLSFNVNH

-297 ISIII
+297 IATII

-311 KIMNYDKLLLN
+311 KIMDYDKLLSN

-334 SIIKKYFVQSH
+334 STIKNYFVQSH
-345 SIVPTEEMM
+345 SIVSTEEMM

-372 CRHCQKVVSE
+372 CRHCKKVVSE

-392 RFLWRVAIQGIN
+392 RFLWRVAIQGIS
-404 SNDINDKV
+404 SNDMDDNV
-412 FVQLNTRQLHIL
+412 FARLNTRQLHIF
-424 QLYISDKRCCLKAMR
+424 QLYISDKKRCLKAMR

-444 NITDCS
+444 NITDGS

-457 RYQQKNIEEM
+457 RFQQKNIEKM
-467 KIVHY
+467 RIMHY
-472 PTIWVNN
+472 PTIWVNG
-479 IVLPQEYTTSDLQYI
+479 IVLPQEYSISDLQYI

-502 HNETYRMR
+502 HNEIIK

>member
-1 MRNEYILDVVDKILN
+1 MRNGYIIDVVEKILF
-16 LNDIHA
+16 LNDIHT
-22 NRKKLFKV
+22 NRKELFKV
-30 LFSSPVFPSLAAISQ
+30 LFSSLVFPSLASISQ

-51 LHNNAFVTDLKH
+51 LHNNAFVADLKH
-63 LLKLKNVIVH
+63 LLRLKNVIVH
-73 SIKEEEGH
+73 SIEKEEGH

-89 SNTVTLYDGDETK
+89 CNTVTLYDGDETK
-102 ISLEDFTVIWD
+102 ISLEEFTVIWD
-113 GVVLVVE
+113 GVVLIVE

-127 KRSIIAFPFCCFGF
+127 KRSIIAFPLCCLGF
-141 WGYLLLY
+141 WGFLLLY
-148 FFFTTTTEF
+148 FFFTTTKF
-157 TIDFMLDSIGF
+157 TIDFILDSIGLT
-168 ILSIVL
+168 LSVVL
-174 FGQHLM
+174 LRQHLR

-204 LQKWLPID
+204 LQRWLPID
-212 LAIMGVFFFLFNL
+212 LAIVGVFFFLFNL
-225 LSLIIVGAANCI
+225 LSLLIVGATSCI

-276 KLYISVLSFNANH
+276 KLCISVLSFNAKH

-297 ISIII
+297 IATII

-311 KIMNYDKLLLN
+311 KMMSYDKLLFN

-334 SIIKKYFVQSH
+334 STIKNYFVQSH

-392 RFLWRVAIQGIN
+392 RFLWRVAIQGIS

-424 QLYISDKRCCLKAMR
+424 QLYISDKKRCLKAMR

-450 EELIAKY
+450 EELITKY
-457 RYQQKNIEEM
+457 RFQQKNIEKM
-467 KIVHY
+467 RIMHY
-472 PTIWVNN
+472 PTIWVNG
-479 IVLPQEYTTSDLQYI
+479 IVLPQEYSISDLQYI